1 MKIIRTKFN
10 KEGDMIYISH
20 LDLQQLLQRAFRRAE
35 IDLVHSQGF
44 NPHPKI
50 SYGNALALGT
60 ESQGEYVDVEIEE
73 DLSVEEYLNRMNAQL
88 PQGIKFIEAKEIDKQ
103 EPSLASVIEY
113 GEYIFTIETEKTLTK
128 EYVKSK
134 ILEFMSQDEIMITKK
149 NKKGKI
155 VEYTA
160 KEGYEILKEL
170 VETDEGSHYLG
181 EVALVDHFSPISQS
195 NQIFYETLFDENAAC
210 HLAFGRAYESCVK
223 DADKYS
229 EEELE
234 KIGVNNSVIHVDFM
248 IGTSDLE
255 ITGINKNN
263 ETVQIFSNGNWIF

>member
-1 MKIIRTKFN
+1 MLIMKIIRTKFN

-60 ESQGEYVDVEIEE
+60 ESQGEYVDVEIVE
-73 DLSVEEYLNRMNAQL
+73 DLSVEEYLNRMSEQL
-88 PQGIKFIEAKEIDKQ
+88 PEGIKFIQAKEIEKQ
-103 EPSLASVIEY
+103 EASLASVIEY

-134 ILEFMSQDEIMITKK
+134 LLEFMAQDEIMITKK

-155 VEYTA
+155 VESNIRPMIRNFDLLNIQDDTLTLEA
-160 KEGYEILKEL
+160 TIATGSKINLNTNIFIPKILEL
-170 VETDEGSHYLG
+170 LELDMDPLDVDILRRDLYKLEDGQ
-181 EVALVDHFSPISQS
+181 LVSP
-195 NQIFYETLFDENAAC
+195 
-210 HLAFGRAYESCVK
+210 
-223 DADKYS
+223 
-229 EEELE
+229 
-234 KIGVNNSVIHVDFM
+234 M
-248 IGTSDLE
+248 
-255 ITGINKNN
+255 
-263 ETVQIFSNGNWIF
+263 

>member
-10 KEGDMIYISH
+10 KEEDMIYISH

-88 PQGIKFIEAKEIDKQ
+88 PEGIRFIEAKEIDKQ

-113 GEYIFTIETEKTLTK
+113 GEYIFTIETEKTLIK

-155 VEYTA
+155 VESDIRPMIRNFDLLDVQDNVLTLEA
-160 KEGYEILKEL
+160 TIATGSKANLNTNIFIPKILDLLEL
-170 VETDEGSHYLG
+170 DMDPLDVDILRRDLYKLQDGK
-181 EVALVDHFSPISQS
+181 LVSP
-195 NQIFYETLFDENAAC
+195 
-210 HLAFGRAYESCVK
+210 
-223 DADKYS
+223 
-229 EEELE
+229 
-234 KIGVNNSVIHVDFM
+234 M
-248 IGTSDLE
+248 
-255 ITGINKNN
+255 
-263 ETVQIFSNGNWIF
+263 